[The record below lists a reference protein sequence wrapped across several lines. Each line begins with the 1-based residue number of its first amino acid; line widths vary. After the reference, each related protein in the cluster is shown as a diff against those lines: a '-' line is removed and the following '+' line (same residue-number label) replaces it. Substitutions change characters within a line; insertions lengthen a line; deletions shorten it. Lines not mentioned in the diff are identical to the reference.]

1 MRLCNTTNILHTQLD
16 IRSNAKTALVTEI
29 EPEALVADDRPAD
42 TEEKVSDRV

>member
-1 MRLCNTTNILHTQLD
+1 MRLLNTNIWHTQLD
-16 IRSNAKTALVTEI
+16 VRSSAKTALVRET